1 MPPPAGG
8 RKGRPYNSQGT
19 CFLYGLI
26 PRRRRSTLARMVSA
40 LPWQICL
47 VFPRLDLPWAMHG
60 SHLCLAPGHDPR
72 LEGRSADPQVAYL
85 LAQSDAPEAALSP
98 EAQADFVA
106 ACALSCL
113 LPGGLDALD
122 SRGDGEPQIHAGA
135 FSGRPLDA
143 ESAPEQPEES
153 LAPEGKLTAPLG
165 DLLEALFTRWTRHHV
180 EGDGRRGWEGTALFR
195 SAAMALRACSPFPG
209 RPGCRVNDEGAALI
223 FWTSA
228 CEVLFSRQERSA
240 AWRKVLSRVRGMAWE
255 DPRLRGENYIIQ
267 SDWSDGSYVIQC
279 GNLVERLFKDLFD
292 AKERYLEGSRTDPE
306 QGHVLKDPTRP
317 RLTQAAPA
325 LYLIC
330 LRDFLGLPVDP
341 SPGGPHGVEELLLN
355 IQDLSRQKNSTGV

>member
-1 MPPPAGG
+1 MPPPASG

-60 SHLCLAPGHDPR
+60 SHLCLVPGHDPR

-195 SAAMALRACSPFPG
+195 SAAMALRAFHGPARRLVGCWRGRLASNTVGELGFEICQGPECIGNRKG
-209 RPGCRVNDEGAALI
+209 RPLCTDL
-223 FWTSA
+223 
-228 CEVLFSRQERSA
+228 QE
-240 AWRKVLSRVRGMAWE
+240 
-255 DPRLRGENYIIQ
+255 PHFENQ
-267 SDWSDGSYVIQC
+267 
-279 GNLVERLFKDLFD
+279 
-292 AKERYLEGSRTDPE
+292 
-306 QGHVLKDPTRP
+306 
-317 RLTQAAPA
+317 
-325 LYLIC
+325 
-330 LRDFLGLPVDP
+330 LGK
-341 SPGGPHGVEELLLN
+341 G
-355 IQDLSRQKNSTGV
+355 